1 MSTYVKNAA
10 KNVPKTVTV
19 PKFTSEELFKTPIWY
34 IMAPEFLP
42 SLNKASDLYI
52 KKSRKIMAPLIKK
65 RNKRLKKDIG
75 DYGLVAHSSDLTNEL
90 PFNSFKEFIGKHAGD
105 FLMWQ
110 GWDVSQYNFFYS
122 ELWVQEFP
130 KRGGGYH
137 QTHRHWNGHVSGF
150 YFLKCSSRT
159 SYPLFHDPREG
170 AAMNRLPEKEVSK
183 ITAASET
190 VNYTVRPGQLIII
203 PSYLPHSYVLDPGL
217 DPFRFIHFNLQVV
230 PKKFAVAT

>member
-1 MSTYVKNAA
+1 
-10 KNVPKTVTV
+10 
-19 PKFTSEELFKTPIWY
+19 
-34 IMAPEFLP
+34 
-42 SLNKASDLYI
+42 
-52 KKSRKIMAPLIKK
+52 MAPLIKK

-75 DYGLVAHSSDLTNEL
+75 DYGLVAHSTDLTNEL

-230 PKKFAVAT
+230 PKKFAVTT

>member
-217 DPFRFIHFNLQVV
+217 DPFRFIHFNLQAV
-230 PKKFAVAT
+230 PKKFAVTT